1 MEYEVIIT
9 DKLDKV
15 KNKRARKGIKIK
27 SKERGTDKAP
37 LPDKTADG
45 RSCYALK
52 ARQFV
57 NSFSTFSFVKES
69 SLTETE

>member
-1 MEYEVIIT
+1 MGE
-9 DKLDKV
+9 KAKV
-15 KNKRARKGIKIK
+15 KNAG
-27 SKERGTDKAP
+27 RGKTP